1 MLSENVRLGPRAS
14 ISFQRHSVASSNE
27 LSCLG
32 RCLWRPHR
40 NGKGGWTSATRAAG
54 KLCGEYQ
61 FLTLACVDT
70 AQCATPLRVLSVAD
84 FDEYYCIAVKHDQIK
99 LAAFAQPVLRQQ
111 AQPLLFK
118 MPERLGFGILTAL
131 LA

>member
-1 MLSENVRLGPRAS
+1 MSGRAWGAVYGDHVETARVVGPARLAL
-14 ISFQRHSVASSNE
+14 QE
-27 LSCLG
+27 
-32 RCLWRPHR
+32 
-40 NGKGGWTSATRAAG
+40 